1 MGNFF
6 SQIKNMIDGLSL
18 VRKISILAVIVLSVG
33 VIGYLV
39 HVSNQA
45 SYEPVFTNLN
55 SDDIGSIISQLDRQ
69 GVSYKVDQNMRTVL
83 VPTTKVLEVR
93 MKLAEEGIPR
103 FGGIGFELFDKEGF
117 GRSDF
122 EQRVNY
128 QRALEGELTR
138 TIRSLREVESARIHL
153 VLPEKSL
160 FSESQQPARA
170 SVILKLG
177 RDGALSRNTVN
188 AISHLVSSSV
198 DGLSPDDVTIVD
210 SLGRLL
216 SAGGQEG
223 AATAGRQVLDQKM
236 QLEKTVEQKI
246 VDLLSPVV
254 GMGKV
259 MARVAADID
268 FTQVESTDEIVDP
281 TKTAVA
287 QESRSNNAK
296 TAQGSTTDN
305 SGENSKEEEGSEQ
318 VTYQISKSIRK
329 QMTPMGNIKKLSIA
343 ILVDGNYET
352 ATDGKKTYKAR
363 APEELKKL
371 EDLAKSAVGF
381 SQDRGDQI
389 KVDNIAFQNPEEQLA
404 ESQSWY
410 EKKNTYSF
418 LVTVIGN
425 VLLVLTILLVIF
437 FVIRPLQKSWATSS
451 QTSLPGAGGV
461 PLLQGEV
468 LQNMGDLIRT
478 NPTAAAETL
487 RKWLQ
492 N

>member
-1 MGNFF
+1 MGNIIT
-6 SQIKNMIDGLSL
+6 QLKQMIDGLSL
-18 VRKISILAVIVLSVG
+18 IRKISILVVVG
-33 VIGYLV
+33 ISIAIIGYLV
-39 HVSNQA
+39 SVSNQA
-45 SYEPVFTNLN
+45 AYEPVFTNLN

-122 EQRVNY
+122 EQRVNF

-138 TIRSLREVESARIHL
+138 TIRSLREVESARVHL

-160 FSESQQPARA
+160 FSESQQPSRA

-177 RDGALSRNTVN
+177 RESALSRNTVN
-188 AISHLVSSSV
+188 AITHLVSSAV
-198 DGLSPDDVTIVD
+198 DGLNPDDVTIVD
-210 SLGRLL
+210 NMGRLL
-216 SAGGQEG
+216 NAGGQEG
-223 AATAGRQVLDQKM
+223 TTAAGRQVFDQKM
-236 QLEKTVEQKI
+236 QLEKAIEQKI

-254 GMGKV
+254 GMGKI

-268 FTQVESTDEIVDP
+268 FTQVESTEETVDP
-281 TKTAVA
+281 TKTAVS

-296 TAQGSTTDN
+296 SA
-305 SGENSKEEEGSEQ
+305 SGNDSASENSKEEEGNEQ
-318 VTYQISKSIRK
+318 ITYQVSKSIRK

-343 ILVDGNYET
+343 ILVDGNYAGE
-352 ATDGKKTYKAR
+352 AGKQTYQPR
-363 APEELKKL
+363 TPEELKKL

-389 KVDNIAFQNPEEQLA
+389 KVDNIAFQNPEQQLG

-410 EKKNTYSF
+410 EKKNTYGF
-418 LVTVIGN
+418 LIAVIGN
-425 VLLVLTILLVIF
+425 VLLVLAILLVIF
-437 FVIRPLQKSWATSS
+437 FVIRPVAKSWSATRENAA
-451 QTSLPGAGGV
+451 LPGGGV

-492 N
+492 